1 MHFGWFWDKYIK
13 LKLHIFLHAMTR
25 QCCGGRLHWVIHTF
39 CLILSDV
46 GVAGLWNNVSW
57 DVNPESCDETLCKRI
72 VPPMGSCYQE
82 KQDNSCQKD
91 RNKAINRRNFST
103 ESTIQMV

>member
-1 MHFGWFWDKYIK
+1 
-13 LKLHIFLHAMTR
+13 
-25 QCCGGRLHWVIHTF
+25 
-39 CLILSDV
+39 
-46 GVAGLWNNVSW
+46 VAGLWNNVSW